1 MGPVSRIPALRE
13 ASFDGA
19 LAWFSDLYTGAL
31 LFHPDDDPAEV
42 YRVRDWHPLF
52 SEVEAEEVRSIL
64 GKLFSLLGD
73 RVYEAAYP
81 IYMKACGNELDG

>member
-1 MGPVSRIPALRE
+1 MSPASRIPALRE

-19 LAWFSDLYTGAL
+19 LTWFAELHSNGL

-52 SEVEAEEVRSIL
+52 SEVETEEARFIL
-64 GKLFSLLGD
+64 GKLFSLIGE

-81 IYMKACGNELDG
+81 IYIKACGNELDG